1 MSDSGTNQDKPDSR
15 EPGRDTSQRGNARQA
30 EAGSEQLR
38 GAKSASVSSAPP
50 IARRS
55 YLQKMAHELKTPL
68 SAIVAASEVMRDE
81 RLGPIG
87 DERYRHYASDI
98 HDSAKLLIAIVD
110 RMMAQRGRDGAQKT
124 LEFTEIEPIALLHA
138 TISSMLPL
146 AERSGIRLS
155 LVEPPMT
162 LPKVIADVLT
172 LKQVLINLIT
182 NALKF
187 TPKGGQ
193 VIATASYEGGDALLF
208 TIKDTGCGMDED
220 EIRAA
225 LTGKLPEGKERVGGG
240 LGVGLPLVQNLA
252 SLNGA
257 RFNLES
263 SPGTGTKATI
273 AFPHDRVVLV

>member
-1 MSDSGTNQDKPDSR
+1 MSDSGTNQDKPDDC
-15 EPGRDTSQRGNARQA
+15 EPKRDTSQSGDANEAK
-30 EAGSEQLR
+30 AGSEHQP
-38 GAKSASVSSAPP
+38 GSKSGSVSSAPP

-68 SAIVAASEVMRDE
+68 SAIVAASEIMRDE
-81 RLGPIG
+81 QLGPIG
-87 DERYRHYASDI
+87 DERYRHYAADI

-124 LEFTEIEPIALLHA
+124 LEFKEVEPIALLHA

-162 LPKVIADVLT
+162 MPKVIADVLT
-172 LKQVLINLIT
+172 LKQILINLIT

-193 VIATASYEGGDALLF
+193 VAATASYEGGDALSF
-208 TIKDTGCGMDED
+208 IIKDTGCGMDDD

-225 LTGKLPEGKERVGGG
+225 LAGKLTEGKERVGGG
-240 LGVGLPLVQNLA
+240 LGVGLPLVKNLA

-257 RFNLES
+257 RFVLKS
-263 SPGTGTKATI
+263 APGEGTEATL